1 MIVQMVF
8 SQASKDKKEEAS
20 QPQQDSALDHK

>member
-1 MIVQMVF
+1 MVF
-8 SQASKDKKEEAS
+8 SQASKDQKEEAS